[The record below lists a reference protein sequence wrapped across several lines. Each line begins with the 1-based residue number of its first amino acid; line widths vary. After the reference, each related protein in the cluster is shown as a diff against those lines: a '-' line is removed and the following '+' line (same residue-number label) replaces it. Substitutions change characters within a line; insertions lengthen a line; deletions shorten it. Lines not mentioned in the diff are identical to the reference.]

1 MNIAFIKFIPGI
13 AWFFVVSF
21 LLCLPGNEVP
31 EISWTNQIPFFDK
44 WVHAGLFG
52 GLTLLF
58 CWPFYK
64 SAFNKKERVHYFIKI
79 ALSASISGLAF
90 EFIQKYFIPGRDY
103 DLMDWVAD
111 TAGVLIAFWFCR
123 SVFVK
128 K

>member
-1 MNIAFIKFIPGI
+1 MNISFKKFIPGI
-13 AWFFVVSF
+13 AWFFIVSY

-44 WVHAGLFG
+44 GVHAVLFG
-52 GLTLLF
+52 GLTLFF

-64 SAFNKKERVHYFIKI
+64 SSFNTKERVRYFIKI

-111 TAGVLIAFWFCR
+111 TAGVLIAYWFCR
-123 SVFVK
+123 RMFIK